1 MASGTDE
8 RPAVPPPQER
18 PRLLFVPARLRLALP
33 AVGIVYILSILSLL
47 APPVQRNVIFM
58 HNLKLPFGANFS
70 RPEEFGLSPLK
81 TLNLKL
87 TSTDNVTLGS
97 WFTFSE
103 PFFGSRIRTG
113 VANAAEAEA
122 LIQEALKTYPTVL
135 YLHGNA
141 ATRAVPT
148 RVQLYSAFSSRMQV
162 NVLAIDYR
170 GFAESTGYPTE
181 RGTVEDAL
189 SAIEW
194 LVYNGAKPEDILVIG
209 HSLGAG
215 IATQSLERAEREFG
229 QPFRGL
235 VVMGGQASIL
245 HYMETC
251 APGGVPLLR
260 PVKLIP
266 GGWELLLA
274 YTYTQFRTL
283 EHISNV
289 GSPVTIVHSHD
300 DDDTP
305 ISHAVLL
312 FDQLVS
318 LVLGPAPPSFHTL
331 SFSASEEEF
340 TALKAK
346 HQEYRKLRD
355 DSVRVSKA
363 ANDLF
368 VVNEVVR
375 PGGVKLAFVETKYG
389 GHGRIAAQEGVQ
401 DILAERYN
409 LANPL

>member
-1 MASGTDE
+1 MASSTDGG
-8 RPAVPPPQER
+8 PAVPSLQER
-18 PRLLFVPARLRLALP
+18 PRLSFAPGRLKHVLAT
-33 AVGIVYILSILSLL
+33 VGIAYILAILSLRT
-47 APPVQRNVIFM
+47 PIMQRNVIFM
-58 HNLKLPFGANFS
+58 HNLKLPLGANFS
-70 RPEEFGLSPLK
+70 RPEQFGLSPLK
-81 TLNLKL
+81 TVNLKL

-103 PFFGSRIRTG
+103 PFFRSRIRTG
-113 VANAAEAEA
+113 AANAAEAES

-148 RVQLYSAFSSRMQV
+148 RVHIYSTFSSRLRV

-170 GFAESTGYPTE
+170 GFADSTGYPTE
-181 RGTVEDAL
+181 RGAIDDAL
-189 SAIEW
+189 SAIRW
-194 LVYNGAKPEDILVIG
+194 LVYHGAKPEDILVIG

-215 IATQSLERAEREFG
+215 IATQSVERAEREFD

-235 VVMGGQASIL
+235 VVMGGQASVP
-245 HYMETC
+245 HQMETFVL
-251 APGGVPLLR
+251 GGIPVLR

-283 EHISNV
+283 EHIPNV
-289 GSPVTIVHSHD
+289 KSPVTVVHSHD

-305 ISHAVLL
+305 ISHAVLV

-318 LVLGPAPPSFHTL
+318 SVLGPAPPSFHTL

-340 TALKAK
+340 TTLKAK

-355 DSVRVSKA
+355 DAVTISRT
-363 ANDLF
+363 ANDAF

-375 PGGVKLAFVETKYG
+375 PDGVKLAFVEAKYG

-401 DILAERYN
+401 DIIAERYN
-409 LANPL
+409 LVNPL

>member
-1 MASGTDE
+1 MLTTIA
-8 RPAVPPPQER
+8 
-18 PRLLFVPARLRLALP
+18 
-33 AVGIVYILSILSLL
+33 
-47 APPVQRNVIFM
+47 
-58 HNLKLPFGANFS
+58 
-70 RPEEFGLSPLK
+70 LK
-81 TLNLKL
+81 TVNLKL

-103 PFFGSRIRTG
+103 PFFRSRIRTG
-113 VANAAEAEA
+113 AANAAEADS

-148 RVQLYSAFSSRMQV
+148 RVHIYSTFSSRLRV

-170 GFAESTGYPTE
+170 GFADSTGYPTE
-181 RGTVEDAL
+181 RGTIDDAL
-189 SAIEW
+189 SAISW
-194 LVYNGAKPEDILVIG
+194 LVHRGAKPGDILVIG

-215 IATQSLERAEREFG
+215 IATQSMELAEREFG

-235 VVMGGQASIL
+235 VVMGGQASVP
-245 HYMETC
+245 HQMETFVL
-251 APGGVPLLR
+251 GGIPVLR

-266 GGWELLLA
+266 GGWGMLRTFHRASLNLHASIELLLA
-274 YTYTQFRTL
+274 YTHTQFRTL
-283 EHISNV
+283 EHIPNV
-289 GSPVTIVHSHD
+289 KSPVTVVHSHD

-305 ISHAVLL
+305 ISHAVLV

-318 LVLGPAPPSFHTL
+318 SVLGPAPPSFHTL

-340 TALKAK
+340 TTLKAK

-355 DSVRVSKA
+355 DAVTISRT
-363 ANDLF
+363 ANDAF

-375 PGGVKLAFVETKYG
+375 PDGVKLAFVETKYG

-401 DILAERYN
+401 DIIAERYN
-409 LANPL
+409 LVNQL